1 MPVST
6 SSLNIRVT
14 TATDYKTDNTK
25 ALQALLQ
32 QATHIIIDTVINLS
46 DQVKTSFEGQVI
58 EGTETGEIRPIG
70 EKMKTHSMIVLKHPN
85 CKILNL
91 HSTNPLLL
99 QSNLASN
106 KGGDRKSVV

>member
-1 MPVST
+1 MKLLHYSERASWSAPGKGQVHLFYEIERIAMPVST

-70 EKMKTHSMIVLKHPN
+70 
-85 CKILNL
+85 
-91 HSTNPLLL
+91 
-99 QSNLASN
+99 
-106 KGGDRKSVV
+106 